1 MPSSNL
7 DRSIILTTI
16 VVQRTDVRPK
26 QTFTLE
32 IDIFIIELTTKLKI
46 FVLGVS
52 NAQWNIFSN
61 TPNIKVAK
69 LEAQMVHMYLKV
81 PKVYKIRDKV
91 RSSYTIERLE
101 RNHLLSC
108 PHLFYGRS
116 SEIKIMVIAKKE
128 KKKVMHILTLGFE
141 SLAYRLLRI
150 LIIIKNLCKP
160 FESYI
165 DGYAA
170 SKWKTKQQYKT
181 T

>member
-1 MPSSNL
+1 MKYS
-7 DRSIILTTI
+7 
-16 VVQRTDVRPK
+16 
-26 QTFTLE
+26 
-32 IDIFIIELTTKLKI
+32 
-46 FVLGVS
+46 
-52 NAQWNIFSN
+52 
-61 TPNIKVAK
+61 PNKKAAK

-81 PKVYKIRDKV
+81 LKVYKIRDKV
-91 RSSYTIERLE
+91 RLSYTIERLE

-170 SKWKTKQQYKT
+170 SKWQTKQQYKT

>member
-46 FVLGVS
+46 FVLAVS
-52 NAQWNIFSN
+52 NAQW
-61 TPNIKVAK
+61 TPNIKIAK
-69 LEAQMVHMYLKV
+69 LETQMVHMYLKV

>member
-1 MPSSNL
+1 MKYSPH
-7 DRSIILTTI
+7 
-16 VVQRTDVRPK
+16 
-26 QTFTLE
+26 
-32 IDIFIIELTTKLKI
+32 
-46 FVLGVS
+46 
-52 NAQWNIFSN
+52 
-61 TPNIKVAK
+61 IKVAK
-69 LEAQMVHMYLKV
+69 LEAQMVHMNLKV
-81 PKVYKIRDKV
+81 LKVYKIRDKV
-91 RSSYTIERLE
+91 RLSYTIERPE

-170 SKWKTKQQYKT
+170 SKWQTKQQYKT

>member
-32 IDIFIIELTTKLKI
+32 IDIFIIELTTKLKN
-46 FVLGVS
+46 FLLGVS
-52 NAQWNIFSN
+52 NA
-61 TPNIKVAK
+61 PNIKVAK

>member
-32 IDIFIIELTTKLKI
+32 IDILIIELTTKLKI
-46 FVLGVS
+46 SVLYVS
-52 NAQWNIFSN
+52 NTRW
-61 TPNIKVAK
+61 VAK

>member
-32 IDIFIIELTTKLKI
+32 IDILIIELTTKLKI
-46 FVLGVS
+46 SVLYVS
-52 NAQWNIFSN
+52 NTRW
-61 TPNIKVAK
+61 VAK

-108 PHLFYGRS
+108 PHLFLW
-116 SEIKIMVIAKKE
+116 EI
-128 KKKVMHILTLGFE
+128 
-141 SLAYRLLRI
+141 
-150 LIIIKNLCKP
+150 
-160 FESYI
+160 
-165 DGYAA
+165 
-170 SKWKTKQQYKT
+170 
-181 T
+181 

>member
-1 MPSSNL
+1 MPWSNL

-16 VVQRTDVRPK
+16 VVQRTYERPK

-32 IDIFIIELTTKLKI
+32 IDILIIELTTKLKI
-46 FVLGVS
+46 FVLDVS
-52 NAQWNIFSN
+52 N
-61 TPNIKVAK
+61 TRCIKVAK
-69 LEAQMVHMYLKV
+69 LEAQIVYMYLKV

-108 PHLFYGRS
+108 PHLFYGKS

>member
-52 NAQWNIFSN
+52 NA
-61 TPNIKVAK
+61 PNIKVAK

>member
-1 MPSSNL
+1 M
-7 DRSIILTTI
+7 
-16 VVQRTDVRPK
+16 
-26 QTFTLE
+26 
-32 IDIFIIELTTKLKI
+32 
-46 FVLGVS
+46 
-52 NAQWNIFSN
+52 
-61 TPNIKVAK
+61 NIKVAK

-116 SEIKIMVIAKKE
+116 SEIKMMVIAKKE

>member
-32 IDIFIIELTTKLKI
+32 IDIFIIELTTKLK
-46 FVLGVS
+46 FFLLGVS
-52 NAQWNIFSN
+52 N
-61 TPNIKVAK
+61 
-69 LEAQMVHMYLKV
+69 YLKV

-170 SKWKTKQQYKT
+170 SKWQTKQQYKT

>member
-1 MPSSNL
+1 MYKSIYTPNHIPSLN
-7 DRSIILTTI
+7 IN
-16 VVQRTDVRPK
+16 V
-26 QTFTLE
+26 
-32 IDIFIIELTTKLKI
+32 TKL
-46 FVLGVS
+46 V
-52 NAQWNIFSN
+52 
-61 TPNIKVAK
+61 
-69 LEAQMVHMYLKV
+69 AQMVHMYIKF
-81 PKVYKIRDKV
+81 PKVYKIIDKV

-116 SEIKIMVIAKKE
+116 SEIKIMVIAKTE

-181 T
+181 S